1 MNFARRNSGPH
12 EHYSSEQERTFL
24 ELLRSSEALRKCRI
38 SFSPRRYRLVHP
50 PENGVPHRNPH
61 PEMPRK
67 RAIRVEFRS
76 SAPIPLQSWLEH
88 FPVDTTREGIPKVV
102 WMSESIRIDS
112 VLRGGT
118 VPKAYSEDLR
128 RRVIDA
134 VEAGASRHE
143 AAEDHGVSASSAI
156 KWMQSWRDSGT
167 STPKPRGG
175 SSSPLD
181 QHSEWILSLIVTQPD
196 LILEEIVAALRK
208 RRIPGSRSA
217 LGRFF
222 VRHDITVKKKSAG
235 GGTTPSGRRSGAP
248 QVDPRTRP
256 A

>member
-1 MNFARRNSGPH
+1 MILSC
-12 EHYSSEQERTFL
+12 E
-24 ELLRSSEALRKCRI
+24 
-38 SFSPRRYRLVHP
+38 
-50 PENGVPHRNPH
+50 
-61 PEMPRK
+61 
-67 RAIRVEFRS
+67 VE
-76 SAPIPLQSWLEH
+76 
-88 FPVDTTREGIPKVV
+88 
-102 WMSESIRIDS
+102 
-112 VLRGGT
+112 T
-118 VPKAYSEDLR
+118 VAKAYSGDLR

-156 KWMQSWRDSGT
+156 KWMRRWRDSGT

-181 QHSEWILSLIVTQPD
+181 QHSEWILSLIVEQPD
-196 LILEEIVAALRK
+196 LILEEIVTALRK
-208 RRIPGSRSA
+208 RRIQGSRSA

-222 VRHDITVKKKSAG
+222 ARHDITVKKKSASSRATPG
-235 GGTTPSGRRSGAP
+235 GRGSGAP

>member
-1 MNFARRNSGPH
+1 
-12 EHYSSEQERTFL
+12 
-24 ELLRSSEALRKCRI
+24 
-38 SFSPRRYRLVHP
+38 
-50 PENGVPHRNPH
+50 
-61 PEMPRK
+61 
-67 RAIRVEFRS
+67 
-76 SAPIPLQSWLEH
+76 
-88 FPVDTTREGIPKVV
+88 
-102 WMSESIRIDS
+102 MSESVRIDS

-118 VPKAYSEDLR
+118 VPKAYSGDLR

-143 AAEDHGVSASSAI
+143 AAEDLGVSASSAI

-167 STPKPRGG
+167 SAPRPRGG
-175 SSSPLD
+175 SSSPLE
-181 QHSEWILSLIVTQPD
+181 QHSEWILSLIVEQPD
-196 LILEEIVAALRK
+196 LILEEIVAAMRT

-235 GGTTPSGRRSGAP
+235 GGATPSRRRSGAP
-248 QVDPRTRP
+248 KVDPRARP